1 MSINA
6 MKYTLPLLLAACCLV
21 GCSNG
26 VPTYSVTG
34 TVRVNGKPAP
44 HGTVMFRPVEVSKED
59 GKRHV
64 ARASI
69 EKDGTYTLTTIETG
83 DGAVAGMHKVAV
95 LMPPYSASETG
106 PQAKPLI
113 PAKFN
118 TPNTSGLEYE
128 VKPGSN
134 EIDIELNW

>member
-1 MSINA
+1 
-6 MKYTLPLLLAACCLV
+6 MKHFAFLLLLACVV
-21 GCSNG
+21 GCSKG

-34 TVRVNGKPAP
+34 TVRVNGQPAP
-44 HGTVMFRPVEVSKED
+44 HGTVMFRPNEISKED

-69 EKDGTYTLTTIETG
+69 EKDGTYTLTTFETG
-83 DGAVAGMHKVAV
+83 DGAVAGTHKVAV

-106 PQAKPLI
+106 PKARPLI

-118 TPNTSGLEYE
+118 TPNTSGLKYE
-128 VKPGSN
+128 VKADSN
-134 EIDIELNW
+134 EINIELKW